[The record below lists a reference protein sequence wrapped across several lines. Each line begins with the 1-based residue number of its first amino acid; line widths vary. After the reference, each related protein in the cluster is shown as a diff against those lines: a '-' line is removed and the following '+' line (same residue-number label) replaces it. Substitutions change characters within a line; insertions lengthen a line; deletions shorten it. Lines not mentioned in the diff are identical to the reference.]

1 MIAAGGLDTLR
12 RSQKLGV
19 IVQLCGA
26 TQPSS
31 TVPHDSQPSIQLPDE
46 SATTVRPVG
55 ACGPSTPVVKN
66 ADGEEVP
73 CPLMRAVTV
82 TS

>member
-19 IVQLCGA
+19 MVQLCVA
-26 TQPSS
+26 THPSSMVPDDCQPS
-31 TVPHDSQPSIQLPDE
+31 VQLPDE
-46 SATTVRPVG
+46 SATTVRSVG

-66 ADGEEVP
+66 DVGEDVP
-73 CPLMRAVTV
+73 CPLMSAVTV
-82 TS
+82 TP